1 LHRKRGLLYNVRAV
15 ENKRKIPYGV
25 IDSQDG
31 RSKKK
36 QA

>member
-31 RSKKK
+31 KKE